1 MTSSFRAVRGDRGA
15 IDRKTVC
22 GTTAAPS
29 SSLPASLTLPF
40 DSVKFHLELIGS
52 REGLGMRR
60 APMALSRVDPEREQ
74 ALRDLDPLTVTKLWD
89 NPCWLSFRLN
99 FIAFRF
105 NDPVYRWIE
114 TRYGLVRPE
123 FVALY
128 AVGLRDGVAAK
139 NIVASSG
146 LPKNTLSR
154 SIQKLLHRRLLR
166 RETDHDDLRSFVL
179 YLTAPGRAIF
189 EETMPLM
196 IQQQTAMLSVLSET
210 EQRQLC
216 ELMDKLVIASPTWPT
231 DLEKEGTAS

>member
-1 MTSSFRAVRGDRGA
+1 MQH
-15 IDRKTVC
+15 
-22 GTTAAPS
+22 AP
-29 SSLPASLTLPF
+29 T
-40 DSVKFHLELIGS
+40 
-52 REGLGMRR
+52 
-60 APMALSRVDPEREQ
+60 ALSHAGRESED
-74 ALRDLDPLTVTKLWD
+74 ALRELDPLTVTKLWD

-99 FIAFRF
+99 FVAFRF

-128 AVGLRDGVAAK
+128 AVGLKEGVAAK

-154 SIQKLLHRRLLR
+154 AIQRLLQRRLLR
-166 RETDHDDLRSFVL
+166 RETDRGDLRSFVL

-189 EETMPLM
+189 DETLPLM
-196 IQQQTAMLSVLSET
+196 LRQQQAILSALTEA
-210 EQRQLC
+210 EQRKLC

-231 DLEKEGTAS
+231 DLDSPK

>member
-1 MTSSFRAVRGDRGA
+1 
-15 IDRKTVC
+15 
-22 GTTAAPS
+22 
-29 SSLPASLTLPF
+29 
-40 DSVKFHLELIGS
+40 
-52 REGLGMRR
+52 MRR
-60 APMALSRVDPEREQ
+60 APTALSRLDHEREA
-74 ALRDLDPLTVTKLWD
+74 ALRDLDPLTITKLWD

-128 AVGLRDGVAAK
+128 AVGLKEGVAAK
-139 NIVASSG
+139 NIVSSSG

-154 SIQKLLHRRLLR
+154 AIQKLLQRRLLKR
-166 RETDHDDLRSFVL
+166 DTDRDDLRSFVL
-179 YLTAPGRAIF
+179 HLTSAGRAIF

-196 IQQQTAMLSVLSET
+196 IRQQTAMLSGLSDA

-216 ELMDKLVIASPTWPT
+216 ELMDKLVIASPTWPN
-231 DLEKEGTAS
+231 DLDDNQDNGE

>member
-1 MTSSFRAVRGDRGA
+1 
-15 IDRKTVC
+15 
-22 GTTAAPS
+22 
-29 SSLPASLTLPF
+29 
-40 DSVKFHLELIGS
+40 
-52 REGLGMRR
+52 MRR
-60 APMALSRVDPEREQ
+60 APTALSPVDPERET

-128 AVGLRDGVAAK
+128 AVGLMAGVAAK
-139 NIVASSG
+139 NIVSSSG

-154 SIQKLLHRRLLR
+154 AIQKLLQRRLLR
-166 RETDHDDLRSFVL
+166 RETDRGDLRSFVL
-179 YLTAPGRAIF
+179 HLTPAGRTIF
-189 EETMPLM
+189 DETLPLM
-196 IQQQTAMLSVLSET
+196 LRHQGAMLAGLSEA

-216 ELMDKLVIASPTWPT
+216 ELMDKLVIASPAWPT
-231 DLEKEGTAS
+231 ELEQQEGNSS

>member
-1 MTSSFRAVRGDRGA
+1 
-15 IDRKTVC
+15 
-22 GTTAAPS
+22 
-29 SSLPASLTLPF
+29 
-40 DSVKFHLELIGS
+40 
-52 REGLGMRR
+52 MRR
-60 APMALSRVDPEREQ
+60 APTSPSRVDPEREA
-74 ALRDLDPLTVTKLWD
+74 ALTELDPLTVTKLWD

-128 AVGLRDGVAAK
+128 AVGLKEGVAAK

-154 SIQKLLHRRLLR
+154 AVQKLLQRRLLK
-166 RETDHDDLRSFVL
+166 RESDPDDLRSYVL
-179 YLTAPGRAIF
+179 HLTAAGRKIF
-189 EETMPLM
+189 DETMVPM
-196 IQQQTAMLSVLSET
+196 VEHQATMLAGLSED

-216 ELMDKLVIASPTWPT
+216 TLMDKLVIASPTWPHE
-231 DLEKEGTAS
+231 LQS